1 MCAAAAACS
10 AAATT
15 DPLAILAAAKRASGG
30 RHWDTL
36 ESLHQTGIAR
46 QGAQDG
52 TFDTLVD
59 LKHVRGIS
67 REIIGPT
74 LMAQAWDGAAGWAVE
89 GAGQAMPGTGHEA
102 IAAGIGMA
110 YKAAY
115 AFFWPQRFP
124 AKFAY
129 GGRKPVDGKVV
140 DVVLVTPDGAG
151 PFELWI
157 DRRTHLI
164 AREVEIGGI
173 APTTLT
179 FADYR
184 AVDGVLLPF
193 AVRESTGDAELDSVY
208 ALETSTAGNA
218 LQQAT
223 FAPPAPIPEPDPFP
237 AGQDSTVVPIH
248 IVENHIYLPAKIN
261 GGAPQTFIFDTGA
274 IAILDQTHAQAM
286 GIRPEGAMQGAGF
299 GNDMVH
305 FSKSRVQS
313 IAIGDVTF
321 PAQSVLTLD
330 MTGFMHLADVDFAG
344 LLGVEIAQRAVVRID
359 YARETL
365 TLTKPSAFKPPPTAI
380 AVALKFNGHHPVV
393 DGVIDGMTGEFEI
406 DTGADNAL
414 TLMAPFSKAH
424 QLTSKYPAA
433 REVLFTGVGGQSKEY
448 MVRTGMLQIGDATI
462 AHLVTNIA
470 TDPKGVAASPWT
482 AGNIGADVLRRFI
495 VTLDYPHRLMYL
507 EPTTY
512 DTAIADYDRSG
523 LDLER
528 AGDGSAAIT
537 NVFSGSSAEQA
548 GLRVGEHIVKIDG
561 KDVATT
567 ALPALRTT
575 LRGPVGLEVILS
587 VLGSDGHRREVRLR
601 LRDLI

>member
-1 MCAAAAACS
+1 M
-10 AAATT
+10 
-15 DPLAILAAAKRASGG
+15 AILAAAKRASGG
-30 RHWDTL
+30 CHWDTL

-67 REIIGPT
+67 REVIGPT
-74 LMAQAWDGAAGWAVE
+74 LMAQAWDGAAGWVVE

-129 GGRKPVDGKVV
+129 AGRRSADGKVV

-151 PFELWI
+151 SFELWI

-184 AVDGVLLPF
+184 TVDGVLLPF
-193 AVRESTGDAELDSVY
+193 AVRESTGDAELDTVY
-208 ALETSTAGNA
+208 ALATSIPGKALEQTAFA
-218 LQQAT
+218 L
-223 FAPPAPIPEPDPFP
+223 PAPLPEPDPFP

-248 IVENHIYLPAKIN
+248 VIENHIYMPAAVN
-261 GGAPQTFIFDTGA
+261 GGTPRSFIFDTGA
-274 IAILDQTHAQAM
+274 IAILDQTHAQAI

-299 GNDMVH
+299 GNDTVH
-305 FSKSRVQS
+305 FGKSRVRS

-321 PAQSVLTLD
+321 PAQAVLILD
-330 MTGFMHLADVDFAG
+330 MAGFMHLADVDFAG
-344 LLGVEIAQRAVVRID
+344 LLGVEVAQRAVVRID

-365 TLTKPSAFKPPPTAI
+365 TLTKPSAFKPPPMAI
-380 AVALKFNGHHPVV
+380 AVPLKFNGHHPVV
-393 DGVIDGMTGEFEI
+393 DGIIDGISGEFEI

-424 QLTSKYPAA
+424 QLTSKYPGA
-433 REVLFTGVGGQSKEY
+433 REVPFTGVGGPSKDF
-448 MVRTGMLQIGDATI
+448 MVRAGMLQIGDAMIT
-462 AHLVTNIA
+462 HLVTNIA
-470 TDPKGVAASPWT
+470 TDQKGVAASPWT
-482 AGNIGADVLRRFI
+482 AGNIGAEVLRRFI
-495 VTLDYPHRLMYL
+495 VTLDYPHRMMYL

-512 DTAIADYDRSG
+512 DAAIADYDRSG
-523 LDLER
+523 LDFER
-528 AGDGSAAIT
+528 VSDGSATIT

-548 GLRVGEHIVKIDG
+548 GLRVGEHMVKIDG
-561 KDVATT
+561 KDVSTM
-567 ALPALRTT
+567 ALPALRTK
-575 LRGPVGLEVILS
+575 LRGPVGLEV
-587 VLGSDGHRREVRLR
+587 VLLVLASDGHPREVRLR